1 MKRVL
6 KISMIF
12 TQFVFLISSLKSAD
26 FSALTIRGYNSFAEQ
41 KPCIQLLLVYYDG
54 KRLGFDKTSGLK
66 HEISKEGY
74 IYTKSKFTE
83 IPLGTYEYED
93 AYGGSP
99 CYEIDIANPPQGLY
113 TLHIIGIDNGIYC
126 ISMIAFDKDGN
137 DVQMYFSGIISKG
150 EEHHGEII
158 YSPYPFDTSRM
169 KKIVTIE
176 LLKNQLKNAFKYKF
190 IKNKKIKSPL
200 LKKLNKVDKL
210 VKLNQKEN
218 VKKELQEFISIL
230 EQEKSN
236 LITQELEKGQ
246 NYSRSS
252 QQDKIILPIDILI
265 TDVNNFLANF

>member
-12 TQFVFLISSLKSAD
+12 TQFVFLISFLKSAD
-26 FSALTIRGYNSFAEQ
+26 FSALTIRGYNGFAGQE
-41 KPCIQLLLVYYDG
+41 PCIQLLLVYDG

-99 CYEIDIANPPQGLY
+99 CYEIDIAKPPQGLY

-126 ISMIAFDKDGN
+126 VNMIAFDKDAN

-150 EEHHGEII
+150 EEHHAEII
-158 YSPYPFDTSRM
+158 YFPYDTSRI
-169 KKIVTIE
+169 KKIVNIE

-190 IKNKKIKSPL
+190 MKNKKIKSSL

-210 VKLNQKEN
+210 AKLNQKEN
-218 VKKELQEFISIL
+218 IKKELQEFISIL

-236 LITQELEKGQ
+236 LTAQELEKGQ
-246 NYSRSS
+246 NYSRPS

-265 TDVNNFLANF
+265 TDANNFLASF